1 MQFLYD
7 FSCICYFFLV
17 TSSLHLLSYLK
28 IATVRHLGFLNF
40 RIFVKNK
47 IHICAYFYID
57 MQNLVKIG
65 RSAADIAYFRFSKWR
80 SSAILDFHIFAI
92 FACANFYTDKQNC
105 PQMNSDI
112 VDTSKR
118 TVFGC
123 NHVVWAINGENPS
136 TGSTWACS
144 RDKCIFFTLR

>member
-1 MQFLYD
+1 MGLTCFINVVSFLYLI
-7 FSCICYFFLV
+7 FAVFIRLQLYMLVFLV

-65 RSAADIAYFRFSKWR
+65 RSAAELLRIFDFQNGGRLPSWIFIFSQY
-80 SSAILDFHIFAI
+80 SLAPISTL
-92 FACANFYTDKQNC
+92 
-105 PQMNSDI
+105 
-112 VDTSKR
+112 TSKI
-118 TVFGC
+118 V
-123 NHVVWAINGENPS
+123 P
-136 TGSTWACS
+136 
-144 RDKCIFFTLR
+144 K

>member
-1 MQFLYD
+1 MGLTCFINVVSFLYLI
-7 FSCICYFFLV
+7 FAVFIRLQLYMLVFLV

-65 RSAADIAYFRFSKWR
+65 RSAAELLRIFDFQNGGRLPSWIFIFSQY
-80 SSAILDFHIFAI
+80 SLAPISTL
-92 FACANFYTDKQNC
+92 
-105 PQMNSDI
+105 
-112 VDTSKR
+112 TSKI
-118 TVFGC
+118 VPK
-123 NHVVWAINGENPS
+123 WIPILS
-136 TGSTWACS
+136 TPPKGLSLGVTTS
-144 RDKCIFFTLR
+144 YEP